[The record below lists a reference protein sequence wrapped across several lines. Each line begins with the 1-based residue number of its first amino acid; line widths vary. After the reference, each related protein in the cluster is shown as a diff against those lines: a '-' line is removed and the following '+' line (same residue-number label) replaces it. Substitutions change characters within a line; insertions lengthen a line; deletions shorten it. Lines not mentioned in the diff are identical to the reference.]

1 MRDREARATSESA
14 RRRETERQRRDAVTP
29 CRRDAMT
36 ERLERQRAR
45 RRDPRRR
52 LRERDPRSAQP
63 SETHDL
69 RERDPRR
76 DPRRLPFLD
85 LPSPASSLHRI
96 TVHRITGIYSLTLI
110 FSFKFQNLVNLWSEI
125 LRIKETV
132 LVVFEC
138 FLFVFLLMNWSYWT
152 DLVLVLRLNRWTEL
166 FVFVFLFW
174 VFGFVTVFVA
184 LAALHYIDKRNRMID
199 RESRDCWPVVG
210 H

>member
-1 MRDREARATSESA
+1 MLFRSPQQSKTKRRKQKLKNQRKKKKKKKEERKVRDPRRDGDYERLSESA
-14 RRRETERQRRDAVTP
+14 RGREAAPQRCRRDAV
-29 CRRDAMT
+29 T

-76 DPRRLPFLD
+76 DPRRLPFPD

-110 FSFKFQNLVNLWSEI
+110 FSFKFQNLVNL
-125 LRIKETV
+125 
-132 LVVFEC
+132 
-138 FLFVFLLMNWSYWT
+138 
-152 DLVLVLRLNRWTEL
+152 
-166 FVFVFLFW
+166 
-174 VFGFVTVFVA
+174 
-184 LAALHYIDKRNRMID
+184 
-199 RESRDCWPVVG
+199 
-210 H
+210 